1 MRRSKMTREEAFEK
15 VVDICR
21 DVFENDDLELNDES
35 NANTVDE
42 WDSLTHLNLINDI
55 EEEFKMK
62 FTLDEFSN
70 SANLGEL
77 VDALMKHLN

>member
-1 MRRSKMTREEAFEK
+1 MTREEAFEK

-21 DVFENDDLELNDES
+21 EVFENDDLELNDES

>member
-1 MRRSKMTREEAFEK
+1 MTRQEAFER

>member
-1 MRRSKMTREEAFEK
+1 MTRQEAFEK

>member
-1 MRRSKMTREEAFEK
+1 MTREEAFEK

-21 DVFENDDLELNDES
+21 DVFENDDLELNAES

>member
-1 MRRSKMTREEAFEK
+1 MTREEAFEK
-15 VVDICR
+15 VVDTCR

>member
-1 MRRSKMTREEAFEK
+1 MTREEAFEK

-55 EEEFKMK
+55 EEDFKMK

>member
-1 MRRSKMTREEAFEK
+1 MTREVAFER

>member
-1 MRRSKMTREEAFEK
+1 MTREEAFER

-35 NANTVDE
+35 NANTVGE

>member
-1 MRRSKMTREEAFEK
+1 MTREEAFER

-70 SANLGEL
+70 RANLGEL

>member
-1 MRRSKMTREEAFEK
+1 MTREEAFER

-21 DVFENDDLELNDES
+21 DVFELNDES

>member
-1 MRRSKMTREEAFEK
+1 MTREEAFER

>member
-1 MRRSKMTREEAFEK
+1 MTREEAFER

-77 VDALMKHLN
+77 VDVLMKHLN

>member
-1 MRRSKMTREEAFEK
+1 MTRQEAFER

-35 NANTVDE
+35 NTNTVDE

>member
-1 MRRSKMTREEAFEK
+1 MTREEAFER

-21 DVFENDDLELNDES
+21 DVFENDDL
-35 NANTVDE
+35 
-42 WDSLTHLNLINDI
+42 DSLTHLNLINDI

>member
-1 MRRSKMTREEAFEK
+1 MTRKEAFER

>member
-1 MRRSKMTREEAFEK
+1 MTREEAFEK

-77 VDALMKHLN
+77 VDALMKHFN

>member
-1 MRRSKMTREEAFEK
+1 MTREEAFEK

>member
-1 MRRSKMTREEAFEK
+1 MTREEVFEK

>member
-1 MRRSKMTREEAFEK
+1 MRRSKMTRQEAFEK

>member
-1 MRRSKMTREEAFEK
+1 MRRSKMTREEAFER

>member
-1 MRRSKMTREEAFEK
+1 MTREEAFEK

-21 DVFENDDLELNDES
+21 DVFENDGLELNDES

>member
-1 MRRSKMTREEAFEK
+1 MRRSKITRLEAFEK

>member
-1 MRRSKMTREEAFEK
+1 MTRQEAFEK

-77 VDALMKHLN
+77 VDALVKHLN

>member
-1 MRRSKMTREEAFEK
+1 MTREEAFER

-21 DVFENDDLELNDES
+21 DVS